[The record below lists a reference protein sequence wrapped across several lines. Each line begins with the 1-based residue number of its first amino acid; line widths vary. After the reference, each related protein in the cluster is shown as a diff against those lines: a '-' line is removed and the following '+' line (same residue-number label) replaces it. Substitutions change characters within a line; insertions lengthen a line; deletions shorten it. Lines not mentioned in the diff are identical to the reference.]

1 MKNKLIHENT
11 KIKQL
16 NVIQFYANKK
26 IMSRDYNKS
35 NYIQNIF
42 LKELKEIKNDYGLN
56 IDSDKF
62 KEICLYYIKSKLIEN
77 LTDLKNKNIFSNPV
91 ITQDGKTYEKDKIN
105 KSNNYVENKLVLEIC
120 RILKESGDELTFE
133 NFEKIKKL
141 LFCKETGNYYKN
153 PIVIELGINKGET
166 IEDDNKIYG
175 YKNEV
180 IKNIIEDIRDL
191 LDNDFF
197 KFEAVETEELISNNM
212 NNINNDNDLN
222 ISEFEEV

>member
-1 MKNKLIHENT
+1 M
-11 KIKQL
+11 
-16 NVIQFYANKK
+16 
-26 IMSRDYNKS
+26 
-35 NYIQNIF
+35 
-42 LKELKEIKNDYGLN
+42 
-56 IDSDKF
+56 
-62 KEICLYYIKSKLIEN
+62 
-77 LTDLKNKNIFSNPV
+77 
-91 ITQDGKTYEKDKIN
+91 
-105 KSNNYVENKLVLEIC
+105 
-120 RILKESGDELTFE
+120 KESGDELSFE

-141 LFCKETGNYYKN
+141 LISKETGNFYIN
-153 PIVIELGINKGET
+153 PIVIALGANKGET